1 MIKEGKKAQI
11 TKDFIIIA
19 RIEEMLYDK
28 SIDEALKKA
37 ISCVMSGAD
46 VILIESKDK
55 TANNIKEFC
64 EKFRKDYPK
73 TPIAVIT
80 SNFKEIKEK
89 EMSKWGVNI
98 FIYENQMLRSSYP
111 AMKKC
116 AETILDNQRSLEANE
131 LCMPIKEILTLIPGT
146 S

>member
-1 MIKEGKKAQI
+1 M
-11 TKDFIIIA
+11 IIA
-19 RIEEMLYDK
+19 RIEEMLYGK
-28 SIDEALKKA
+28 SVDDALKKA
-37 ISCVMSGAD
+37 IKCVMSGAD
-46 VILIESKDK
+46 VILIESKDN
-55 TANNIKEFC
+55 TANDIKEFC

-73 TPIAVIT
+73 IPIAVIT
-80 SNFKEIKEK
+80 SNFREKKEE
-89 EMSKWGVNI
+89 EMAKWGVNI

-116 AETILDNQRSLEANE
+116 AEIILDNQRSLEANQ